1 MKNQNLIFIALGLG
15 VAYYLYTKK
24 SNGLK
29 DGDLIRSSKPDV
41 YVMLN
46 GLASPV
52 TYDWIVRNERSFNEV
67 KVLADDI
74 VDKINKGALQS

>member
-1 MKNQNLIFIALGLG
+1 MKNQNLIFIELGLG

>member
-1 MKNQNLIFIALGLG
+1 MKKQNLIFIVLGIG

>member
-1 MKNQNLIFIALGLG
+1 MKKQNLIFIVLGIG
-15 VAYYLYTKK
+15 VAYYLFTKK

-29 DGDLIRSSKPDV
+29 EGDLIRSSKPDV

-74 VDKINKGALQS
+74 VDSIKKGITQS

>member
-1 MKNQNLIFIALGLG
+1 MKKQNLIFIVLGIG

-52 TYDWIVRNERSFNEV
+52 TYDWIVRNKRSFNEV